1 MTRKKILVIE
11 DDPVA
16 RAALHGQLKA
26 QGYAVAL
33 AADAASAMT
42 AANRQRP
49 DLVLLDLGLPG
60 GDGFLVMERLA
71 ANLQLAATPVVVIT
85 GHDDPA
91 SRSRARALGAR
102 EFLPK
107 PVDHQALH
115 AAIRAVL
122 GE

>member
-1 MTRKKILVIE
+1 VSRKKILVIE

-16 RAALHGQLKA
+16 RAAVHAQLTA

-42 AANRQRP
+42 AANRHRP

-71 ANLQLAATPVVVIT
+71 ANVQLAATPVVVIT
-85 GHDDPA
+85 GRDDPA
-91 SRSRARALGAR
+91 SRARARALGAR

-107 PVDHQALH
+107 PVDHPALL
-115 AAIRAVL
+115 AALRAVL